1 MYDRLKGA
9 GRMQNRLKTAK
20 VITII
25 EGILWGLWVLEVLF
39 FLGLLWLQNNSIPG
53 LNTWDEALVGAM
65 AMLGMAFE
73 IIAELFLVVARWVLA
88 LVGFILCMKLVKQG
102 EQKAKILLVLNA
114 IVLGLG
120 GVILTVAIVVGTIG
134 ALIGMTFTF

>member
-1 MYDRLKGA
+1 MLKGL
-9 GRMQNRLKTAK
+9 GRMQSRFKTAK

-25 EGILWGLWVLEVLF
+25 EGILWGLWILEVLF
-39 FLGLLWLQNNSIPG
+39 FLVSLWLQNNSIPG
-53 LNTWDEALVGAM
+53 LNTWDAALVEAM

-102 EQKAKILLVLNA
+102 EQKAKVLLVPNA

-134 ALIGMTFTF
+134 MLIGWPFIF